1 MTPEPSAEGGT
12 TTAVV
17 TPPGP
22 SPTSGEAGAAA
33 RGPDE
38 GAQDPAQGDT
48 TAPRRTE
55 ETPPDAPAKATTS
68 APDLTAAHAGAAT
81 TTGTSPAAVVTAPS
95 TEPGTKATVPGAEP
109 VPSGDQAGAHAH
121 RLHRRRPWRWIVTVV
136 LLVLLLGGAG
146 YAGVYLY
153 QTSQAW
159 EERAEEYL
167 RASQGLGAELATSE
181 TALAGARSELE
192 AVRAQLATAQT
203 RIVEL
208 ADEKAQLGDDREVQ
222 RQLVDY
228 QQRISEAAGQVALAL
243 DQCVQG
249 QNQLIG
255 YMENAAQYDPAEL
268 EQFGTDVQ
276 ALCQAA
282 TDANA
287 ALQRELA
294 P

>member
-1 MTPEPSAEGGT
+1 M
-12 TTAVV
+12 V
-17 TPPGP
+17 
-22 SPTSGEAGAAA
+22 
-33 RGPDE
+33 
-38 GAQDPAQGDT
+38 
-48 TAPRRTE
+48 
-55 ETPPDAPAKATTS
+55 
-68 APDLTAAHAGAAT
+68 
-81 TTGTSPAAVVTAPS
+81 
-95 TEPGTKATVPGAEP
+95 
-109 VPSGDQAGAHAH
+109 
-121 RLHRRRPWRWIVTVV
+121 
-136 LLVLLLGGAG
+136 LVLLLGGAV

-159 EERAEEYL
+159 QERSEEYL
-167 RASQGLGAELATSE
+167 RASQGLGEELATSE

-192 AVRAQLATAQT
+192 AVRAQLATAQA

-243 DQCVQG
+243 DQCVRG

-268 EQFGTDVQ
+268 EQFGADVQ

-287 ALQRELA
+287 GLQRELA

>member
-1 MTPEPSAEGGT
+1 MSAPPEPSTDGGTLTAVAPTPPETSATSGEASTTSGTAGTATAAGTVTRGPSEVAPEPGLRDTTEPTTLPSAEPSAE
-12 TTAVV
+12 
-17 TPPGP
+17 
-22 SPTSGEAGAAA
+22 PT
-33 RGPDE
+33 
-38 GAQDPAQGDT
+38 Q
-48 TAPRRTE
+48 
-55 ETPPDAPAKATTS
+55 
-68 APDLTAAHAGAAT
+68 
-81 TTGTSPAAVVTAPS
+81 PS
-95 TEPGTKATVPGAEP
+95 TEPQPEP
-109 VPSGDQAGAHAH
+109 NAGQVPSGTHAGAHAH
-121 RLHRRRPWRWIVTVV
+121 RRHRRRPWRWIVTVV

-159 EERAEEYL
+159 QERSEEYL
-167 RASQGLGAELATSE
+167 RASQGLGEELATSE